1 MMNNRS
7 KRSLRKLSDGDDRVD
22 VKQVEPRRKFAFMK
36 ASPGQRRKSAASL
49 EKSRAHARQLA
60 DFAPSIRDLHQDFQS
75 GPDFDFPPSQNAST
89 PTRPTRLNFA
99 NLDTESVFSGFDTV
113 YDMDTFDEQ
122 SVYSNTSMF
131 SSRRSISKQS
141 PGVKYSTQ
149 QKPSDSFSN
158 YSSPQNDNIFHPL
171 NMKHRLGS
179 MGNNHQQRDESEVGI
194 SPMNTVHTPQNR
206 RYRSSPSNASV
217 VSTTSSI
224 SGAAARRLMR
234 RTAKNQ
240 QFGSNMSV
248 ASDAES
254 YNSNWHDSPNVNE
267 QQRHRRQSSSFTNH
281 STPQAINNGFT
292 FDAFGLDEIQINN
305 DVDQAI
311 ADLADSNPDISF
323 FLNGEEDDI
332 SRISGES
339 PHDIQ
344 YVKKHPSHK
353 SSDTVSTSPLTASS
367 FAGSVSRQIRHSSQ
381 ESKFDRARRSVSD
394 TSIEKESSSYKRSP
408 PIPKQTP
415 QRFMSTRTATP
426 NGRRFIGSPPLK
438 TIESVDLPDIDSDDS
453 NREEN
458 EGGSRIEKKDFNRI
472 DETRTISESNTS
484 NRKSKETNEDESS
497 ESVDVVQFIPRK
509 SQQTQ
514 MEALSASQLRAQEW
528 RAARGDAPI
537 IMSPLLVTNHEKTLK
552 NKPTISQQRAQEW
565 AGENPSSP
573 IIKDVVKSYSHDD
586 ERKDPKIDKSLSK
599 PTDDHQLS
607 SRFPKTSPL
616 GSFDEYE
623 VQRKHKP
630 PIIHPGMSQT
640 PVVHQEKVNLRK
652 IHQSNNQS
660 DYDQYKSA
668 APTVF
673 LRKVTDTAK
682 KSTPSSS
689 PTNFLES
696 VKLKKTLLPAER
708 IKKERGRKPDF
719 FENSDNRLY
728 LSESPSDESSLLRA
742 KEKIRLK
749 PDSNKEAL
757 VSQPDFGIL
766 NQMKGQNSTTKTES
780 KIIPSSNPVEE
791 MESLRL
797 DNKKTHKPETAV
809 EVGVN
814 VQDSEEKPSMNKV
827 AALFAQRAVESSR
840 SKPQTKA
847 TVESDDDLFS
857 SNDNEKLLSLF
868 VQRSSAMNNTRQT
881 ENDSR
886 QQSDVTGDS
895 NNLNKGLVTDGKI
908 ALKNDPLYSK
918 YFKMLKMGL
927 PMEAVKH
934 SMTRDG
940 LNPDIMDRNHN
951 LPAEADSS
959 TGIPRKEDPRYQKY
973 FKMLKIG
980 LPIGAVKNA
989 MERDGEDPSI
999 LDGDHNAPVK
1009 KQKADYS
1016 NDEHLP
1022 KDMFR
1027 RTRVHWNTIGEVK
1040 STSVWALVN
1049 QDQDVKDIE
1058 IDESEFAEL
1067 FQAELGQTAIP
1078 DSDTSKKRNAVKV
1091 IDPKRANNG
1100 GIVLARLKITYEE
1113 MAGAIDSINEKA
1125 MTVEQVQGIL
1135 EYIPT
1140 KEEKSALRKY
1150 MTTSEKDSAEAF
1162 DDLCECEK
1170 FMVAM
1175 MTVKHSKEKVRAL
1188 LFKLQ
1193 FRQCVADME
1202 KDVFIV
1208 EKACNELRNSV
1219 RLRKLLGIV
1228 LNIGNRLNTAGPT
1241 RKGKAGAF
1249 TIESLL
1255 KLNQAKAFDK
1265 KTTFLQYIIMVVKRH
1280 NMDLIDFKDDLQS
1293 VLKADK
1299 IYWDQIESDLEE
1311 VESQLEN
1318 VRKIALHEVYGKKP
1332 SWMRRKMKKG
1342 NEDDISHESMTL
1354 EDEVQALRSTS
1365 IGIFTLQA
1373 IKIVSNLR
1381 ENVEG
1386 TRTKFR
1392 KLLEYFGEDEKK
1404 KMHPHNLFE
1413 IICSF
1418 IKDFESAKD
1427 QVAELEK
1434 SKKRKEQKDDDG
1446 ATHCSSKSSRDKN
1459 VGNDEIFKKIPLQAS
1474 PSVGIKESFP
1484 TRDPPRDHRDNAPR
1498 PNAVN
1503 QDHNHLPSTNVKT
1516 QKKEEPTHNH
1526 PTHESFERSPL
1537 VDERKKSSSR
1547 SKREPIQ
1554 MREITFKNKAVSNSQ
1569 RLDHPVR
1576 KQSVSTSPYSVEHR
1590 NGQEDALQMTCNDQ
1604 EPKENSRHGIRDE
1617 HQHFEAYQRASSS
1630 RANRPSPDS
1639 PSRLLHAE
1647 ETTSLHETPGVND
1660 VDSNYRPV
1668 DTSSRVLITNSTKT
1682 PDFDLRQRARA
1693 MRQERVKSN
1702 YTQSPSHKNKNVG
1715 SAIRNRRPPTPEN
1728 TILLSNSLSQDGS
1741 QSALSAER
1749 ERIAS
1754 RRERLI
1760 RLQRERRRNS

>member
-1 MMNNRS
+1 MMNNKS
-7 KRSLRKLSDGDDRVD
+7 KRSLRKLSDGDDHAV
-22 VKQVEPRRKFAFMK
+22 VKERDEPRRKFAFMR
-36 ASPGQRRKSAASL
+36 ASPGHRKKSAASV

-60 DFAPSIRDLHQDFQS
+60 DFAPSTKDLN
-75 GPDFDFPPSQNAST
+75 PDFESGFNVST
-89 PTRPTRLNFA
+89 PTRPARLNFA
-99 NLDTESVFSGFDTV
+99 NLDTESVFSGFDTI
-113 YDMDTFDEQ
+113 YGMDTFDEQ

-141 PGVKYSTQ
+141 PSTKYSSQ
-149 QKPSDSFSN
+149 QKSTDSFSK

-179 MGNNHQQRDESEVGI
+179 MGIQRDESEVGM
-194 SPMNTVHTPQNR
+194 SPMNAIHTPQNR
-206 RYRSSPSNASV
+206 RFRSSPSNASV
-217 VSTTSSI
+217 VSTASSV

-254 YNSNWHDSPNVNE
+254 YNSNWYDSPNVNDQE
-267 QQRHRRQSSSFTNH
+267 RHHRRQSSSFTNQL
-281 STPQAINNGFT
+281 TPQALDNGFT

-305 DVDQAI
+305 DVDLAI
-311 ADLADSNPDISF
+311 ADLINADPDISF
-323 FLNGEEDDI
+323 FLNGDGDDA

-339 PHDIQ
+339 THDIQ
-344 YVKKHPSHK
+344 YVKKHPSYK
-353 SSDTVSTSPLTASS
+353 SSDTVSTSPLTAMS
-367 FAGSVSRQIRHSSQ
+367 FAGSVSRQGRHSNQ
-381 ESKFDRARRSVSD
+381 ESNFESVKRVATGASID
-394 TSIEKESSSYKRSP
+394 KQTSYHERTP
-408 PIPKQTP
+408 PLMKKTP
-415 QRFMSTRTATP
+415 QRNISVRTGTP
-426 NGRRFIGSPPLK
+426 KGRDFVKSPPLK
-438 TIESVDLPDIDSDDS
+438 TIQSAELPDIDSDDS
-453 NREEN
+453 NKEDDRD
-458 EGGSRIEKKDFNRI
+458 SRSKKKDI
-472 DETRTISESNTS
+472 DRLVDTQKSSEPDTKNQ
-484 NRKSKETNEDESS
+484 KSKESNEDESS
-497 ESVDVVQFIPRK
+497 DSVDVVEFIPRK
-509 SQQTQ
+509 SQQKQ
-514 MEALSASQLRAQEW
+514 VEVMSASQIRAQEW

-537 IMSPLLVTNHEKTLK
+537 IMSPLLVTKNEKTLK
-552 NKPTISQQRAQEW
+552 NKPSISQQRAREW
-565 AGENPSSP
+565 AGEHANSP
-573 IIKDVVKSYSHDD
+573 IIKNIAKSYSKED
-586 ERKDPKIDKSLSK
+586 ERKESTIDIPLQSK
-599 PTDDHQLS
+599 EAPVRPS
-607 SRFPKTSPL
+607 VSRFPEKSML
-616 GSFDEYE
+616 GTFDQYE
-623 VQRKHKP
+623 VQRKLKP
-630 PIIHPGMSQT
+630 PINYPDIGKTTGTSQ
-640 PVVHQEKVNLRK
+640 ESVNLRK
-652 IHQSNNQS
+652 VNHPNTQA
-660 DYDQYKSA
+660 DYDQFKSA
-668 APTVF
+668 APVVS
-673 LRKVTDTAK
+673 LRKVANTVKEPIA
-682 KSTPSSS
+682 SSS
-689 PTNFLES
+689 NNFLEN
-696 VKLKKTLLPAER
+696 VKLKKTLLPAQRLESER
-708 IKKERGRKPDF
+708 DHPIEYT
-719 FENSDNRLY
+719 EYYDNRHH
-728 LSESPSDESSLLRA
+728 LSESPSDEHLLVRV
-742 KEKIRLK
+742 KEKIRPK
-749 PDSNKEAL
+749 PGSGKASPVL
-757 VSQPDFGIL
+757 QPV
-766 NQMKGQNSTTKTES
+766 S
-780 KIIPSSNPVEE
+780 KIPKQRNDEDSPPEVLSGNEKKSVSASTSPFVDGIQA
-791 MESLRL
+791 LRL
-797 DNKKTHKPETAV
+797 DDTELHKSETTPHGDA
-809 EVGVN
+809 EVQGP
-814 VQDSEEKPSMNKV
+814 EEKPSMNKV
-827 AALFAQRAVESSR
+827 AALFARRAAESSR
-840 SKPQTKA
+840 TSLQQKVT
-847 TVESDDDLFS
+847 TENDEEVFS
-857 SNDNEKLLSLF
+857 SNDNKKLLTLF
-868 VQRSSAMNNTRQT
+868 AQRSSVMNSPRHI
-881 ENDSR
+881 ESESKEKIDSADH
-886 QQSDVTGDS
+886 SI
-895 NNLNKGLVTDGKI
+895 NHNEGLIANGAV
-908 ALKNDPLYSK
+908 ALKNDPVYSK

-940 LNPDIMDRNHN
+940 LNPDVMDGNHN
-951 LPAEADSS
+951 LPAGAGSS
-959 TGIPRKEDPRYQKY
+959 SGIPRKEDPRFQKY

-999 LDGDHNAPVK
+999 LDGDHNAPVEIK
-1009 KQKADYS
+1009 KQVDSA
-1016 NDEHLP
+1016 NDENVP

-1078 DSDTSKKRNAVKV
+1078 ESDNSKNRNAVKV

-1150 MTTSEKDSAEAF
+1150 MTTSEKDSADAF

-1202 KDVFIV
+1202 KDVFMV
-1208 EKACNELRNSV
+1208 EKACDELRNSI

-1228 LNIGNRLNTAGPT
+1228 LNIGNRLNTAGST
-1241 RKGKAGAF
+1241 RKGNAGAF

-1280 NMDLIDFKDDLQS
+1280 NIDLVNFKDDLQS

-1299 IYWDQIESDLEE
+1299 IYWDQIENDLEE

-1318 VRKIALHEVYGKKP
+1318 VRKIALHEVFGKKP
-1332 SWMRRKMKKG
+1332 SWVRRKMKKG
-1342 NEDDISHESMTL
+1342 NEDDISHESMSL

-1413 IICSF
+1413 IMCSF

-1434 SKKRKEQKDDDG
+1434 SKRRKERKDDDV
-1446 ATHCSSKSSRDKN
+1446 ATHSSSKSSREN
-1459 VGNDEIFKKIPLQAS
+1459 AVRNDISVIERKKPPQAS
-1474 PSVGIKESFP
+1474 PSIGIKESV
-1484 TRDPPRDHRDNAPR
+1484 RSVDHLYEASK
-1498 PNAVN
+1498 PNSVR
-1503 QDHNHLPSTNVKT
+1503 QDHYIPPLSNQNTPKS
-1516 QKKEEPTHNH
+1516 EEPQHDRITPEH
-1526 PTHESFERSPL
+1526 SERSL
-1537 VDERKKSSSR
+1537 ANDERRKNSSR
-1547 SKREPIQ
+1547 SNREPIQ
-1554 MREITFKNKAVSNSQ
+1554 MREITIKTKTASNSKQ
-1569 RLDHPVR
+1569 DIHSLR
-1576 KQSVSTSPYSVEHR
+1576 KQSVSASPSNAERRKGSEDIPVDTSRDKESNEN
-1590 NGQEDALQMTCNDQ
+1590 NGPE
-1604 EPKENSRHGIRDE
+1604 IRDE
-1617 HQHFEAYQRASSS
+1617 HHFFEANQRPRSS
-1630 RANRPSPDS
+1630 RASRPSPDS
-1639 PSRLLHAE
+1639 PSRLLFEE
-1647 ETTSLHETPGVND
+1647 ETTSLHQST
-1660 VDSNYRPV
+1660 SNHVVSEYRPE
-1668 DTSSRVLITNSTKT
+1668 DAFSRPKYVNTNSRKT

-1693 MRQERVKSN
+1693 MRQERVKSDF
-1702 YTQSPSHKNKNVG
+1702 TQSPNKNG
-1715 SAIRNRRPPTPEN
+1715 GDTIRNRRPPTPESA
-1728 TILLSNSLSQDGS
+1728 ILLSTSLSQEGS
-1741 QSALSAER
+1741 QSTLSAER

>member
-1 MMNNRS
+1 MMSNKS
-7 KRSLRKLSDGDDRVD
+7 KRSLRKLSDGDDHAV
-22 VKQVEPRRKFAFMK
+22 VKEREEPRRKFAFMK
-36 ASPGQRRKSAASL
+36 ASPGHRKKSAASV

-60 DFAPSIRDLHQDFQS
+60 DFAPSTKDLNPDFQS
-75 GPDFDFPPSQNAST
+75 GFNVST
-89 PTRPTRLNFA
+89 PVRPARLNFA
-99 NLDTESVFSGFDTV
+99 NLDTESVFSGFDTI
-113 YDMDTFDEQ
+113 YGMDTFDEQ

-141 PGVKYSTQ
+141 PSTKYSSQ
-149 QKPSDSFSN
+149 QKSTDSFSN

-179 MGNNHQQRDESEVGI
+179 MGIQRDESEVGM
-194 SPMNTVHTPQNR
+194 SPMNAIHTPQNR
-206 RYRSSPSNASV
+206 RFRSSPSNASV
-217 VSTTSSI
+217 VSTTSSV

-254 YNSNWHDSPNVNE
+254 YNSNWYDSPNVNDQE
-267 QQRHRRQSSSFTNH
+267 RHQRRQSSSFTNH
-281 STPQAINNGFT
+281 LTPQAVDNGFT

-305 DVDQAI
+305 DVDLAI
-311 ADLADSNPDISF
+311 ADLINADPDISF
-323 FLNGEEDDI
+323 FLNGDGDDV

-339 PHDIQ
+339 THDIQ
-344 YVKKHPSHK
+344 YVKKHPSYK

-367 FAGSVSRQIRHSSQ
+367 FAGSVSRQGRHSSQ
-381 ESKFDRARRSVSD
+381 ESRFESVKRVAPGASID
-394 TSIEKESSSYKRSP
+394 KQTSYHERTP
-408 PIPKQTP
+408 PLMKKTP
-415 QRFMSTRTATP
+415 QRNISVRTGTP
-426 NGRRFIGSPPLK
+426 KGRDFVTSPPLK
-438 TIESVDLPDIDSDDS
+438 TIQSAELPDIDSDDS
-453 NREEN
+453 NDEDNRD
-458 EGGSRIEKKDFNRI
+458 STSKKKDVDRLVDTQKSLEPDTKNH
-472 DETRTISESNTS
+472 
-484 NRKSKETNEDESS
+484 KSKESNEDESS
-497 ESVDVVQFIPRK
+497 DSVDVVEFIPRK
-509 SQQTQ
+509 SQQKQ
-514 MEALSASQLRAQEW
+514 LEVMSASQLRAQEW

-537 IMSPLLVTNHEKTLK
+537 IMSPLLVIKNEKTLK
-552 NKPTISQQRAQEW
+552 NKPSISQQRAREW
-565 AGENPSSP
+565 AGENSNSP
-573 IIKDVVKSYSHDD
+573 IIKNIAKSYSNED
-586 ERKDPKIDKSLSK
+586 ERKESTVDMPLQSK
-599 PTDDHQLS
+599 QTPVRPS
-607 SRFPKTSPL
+607 VSRFPEKSML
-616 GSFDEYE
+616 GTFDQYQ
-623 VQRKHKP
+623 VQRKLKP
-630 PIIHPGMSQT
+630 PVNHPDISKTTGIS
-640 PVVHQEKVNLRK
+640 PESVNLRK
-652 IHQSNNQS
+652 VDHPNNQA
-660 DYDQYKSA
+660 DYDQFKSA
-668 APTVF
+668 APIVS
-673 LRKVTDTAK
+673 LRKVANTIKEPT
-682 KSTPSSS
+682 SS
-689 PTNFLES
+689 PSNNFLEN
-696 VKLKKTLLPAER
+696 VKLKKTLLPARRIENER
-708 IKKERGRKPDF
+708 EGPLESTECI
-719 FENSDNRLY
+719 DNRY
-728 LSESPSDESSLLRA
+728 HLSESPSDEHLLARA
-742 KEKIRLK
+742 KAKIRLT
-749 PDSNKEAL
+749 PDP
-757 VSQPDFGIL
+757 VSKTPKQRNGEHSLPV
-766 NQMKGQNSTTKTES
+766 NSRNEEKSGLIST
-780 KIIPSSNPVEE
+780 SSSVDG
-791 MESLRL
+791 MQSLRL
-797 DNKKTHKPETAV
+797 DDTETHTSETPPHGDAKV
-809 EVGVN
+809 K
-814 VQDSEEKPSMNKV
+814 DPEEKPSMNKV
-827 AALFAQRAVESSR
+827 AALFARRAAESS
-840 SKPQTKA
+840 QTTHQQKV
-847 TVESDDDLFS
+847 TTENDEEVSS
-857 SNDNEKLLSLF
+857 SNDNKKLLTLF
-868 VQRSSAMNNTRQT
+868 AQRSSVINTPRHT
-881 ENDSR
+881 ESESKQKSDS
-886 QQSDVTGDS
+886 GDHSS
-895 NNLNKGLVTDGKI
+895 NYNQGLIADGPV

-934 SMTRDG
+934 SMSRDG
-940 LNPDIMDRNHN
+940 LNPEVMDGNHN
-951 LPAEADSS
+951 LPAGVDNAS
-959 TGIPRKEDPRYQKY
+959 GIPRKEDPRFQKY

-999 LDGDHNAPVK
+999 LDGDHNAPVEIK
-1009 KQKADYS
+1009 KKADS
-1016 NDEHLP
+1016 DNDENLP

-1067 FQAELGQTAIP
+1067 FQAELGQAAIP
-1078 DSDTSKKRNAVKV
+1078 ESDNTKNRNAVKV

-1150 MTTSEKDSAEAF
+1150 MTTSDKDSADAF

-1202 KDVFIV
+1202 KDVFMV
-1208 EKACNELRNSV
+1208 EKACDELRNSI

-1280 NMDLIDFKDDLQS
+1280 NIDLVDFKDDLQS

-1299 IYWDQIESDLEE
+1299 IYWDQIENDLEQ

-1318 VRKIALHEVYGKKP
+1318 VRKIALHEVFGKKP
-1332 SWMRRKMKKG
+1332 SWVRRKMKKG
-1342 NEDDISHESMTL
+1342 NEDDISHESMSL

-1413 IICSF
+1413 IMCSF

-1434 SKKRKEQKDDDG
+1434 SKRRKERKDDDV
-1446 ATHCSSKSSRDKN
+1446 ATHSSSKSSREKN
-1459 VGNDEIFKKIPLQAS
+1459 IRNDISVIQKKTPLQAS
-1474 PSVGIKESFP
+1474 PSLGIKESFP
-1484 TRDPPRDHRDNAPR
+1484 SIDHTHEASKPTLVRRDHHIPPLSN
-1498 PNAVN
+1498 
-1503 QDHNHLPSTNVKT
+1503 HNT
-1516 QKKEEPTHNH
+1516 QKSEEPQHDRTTPEH
-1526 PTHESFERSPL
+1526 SERSP
-1537 VDERKKSSSR
+1537 VDDERKKSSSR
-1547 SKREPIQ
+1547 PKREPIQ
-1554 MREITFKNKAVSNSQ
+1554 MREITIKKKATSNSK
-1569 RLDHPVR
+1569 RIDTEDVHSLR
-1576 KQSVSTSPYSVEHR
+1576 KQPASTSPSNVERR
-1590 NGQEDALQMTCNDQ
+1590 NGSEDIPEMTSRDK
-1604 EPKENSRHGIRDE
+1604 EPNENNRPAIRGERHVFEE
-1617 HQHFEAYQRASSS
+1617 HQRPRSS
-1630 RANRPSPDS
+1630 RASRPSPDS
-1639 PSRLLHAE
+1639 PSRLLIEE
-1647 ETTSLHETPGVND
+1647 ETASLHQSTTNQIVSEYRSEDAFSRPEYFST
-1660 VDSNYRPV
+1660 DSK
-1668 DTSSRVLITNSTKT
+1668 KT

-1693 MRQERVKSN
+1693 MRQERVKSDF
-1702 YTQSPSHKNKNVG
+1702 TQSPCHENKNG
-1715 SAIRNRRPPTPEN
+1715 GGTIRNRRPPTPEN
-1728 TILLSNSLSQDGS
+1728 AILLSTSLSQEGS
-1741 QSALSAER
+1741 QSTLSAER

>member
-1 MMNNRS
+1 MISSKS
-7 KRSLRKLSDGDDRVD
+7 KRTLRKLTDGDDHVD
-22 VKQVEPRRKFAFMK
+22 VQQVEPRRKFAFMK
-36 ASPGQRRKSAASL
+36 ASPGHRRKSKASL
-49 EKSRAHARQLA
+49 EKSRAHAKQLA
-60 DFAPSIRDLHQDFQS
+60 DFAPSTRDLNQDFQS
-75 GPDFDFPPSQNAST
+75 GSDYNFSPSQNFST
-89 PTRPTRLNFA
+89 PMRPARLNFA
-99 NLDTESVFSGFDTV
+99 NLDTESVISGFDTV
-113 YDMDTFDEQ
+113 YDMDTYDEQ

-131 SSRRSISKQS
+131 SSRRSISKQHPS
-141 PGVKYSTQ
+141 INYSSQ
-149 QKPSDSFSN
+149 QKPTDSFRS
-158 YSSPQNDNIFHPL
+158 YSSPQNDNVFHPL

-179 MGNNHQQRDESEVGI
+179 MGTQYRDGSEVGMS
-194 SPMNTVHTPQNR
+194 SPMNAIHTPKNR
-206 RYRSSPSNASV
+206 RFRSSPSNASV
-217 VSTTSSI
+217 VSTGSSV

-254 YNSNWHDSPNVNE
+254 YNSNWQDSPHVNDR
-267 QQRHRRQSSSFTNH
+267 QHHRRQSSSFASH
-281 STPQAINNGFT
+281 STPQAIDTGFT

-305 DVDQAI
+305 DVDRAI
-311 ADLADSNPDISF
+311 ADLVNSDPDISF
-323 FLNGEEDDI
+323 FLNGDEDDI

-344 YVKKHPSHK
+344 YAKRHPSYK

-367 FAGSVSRQIRHSSQ
+367 FAGSVSRQVRHPSQ
-381 ESKFDRARRSVSD
+381 ENKKERLRRSTSD
-394 TSIEKESSSYKRSP
+394 SSMDKEASYYERTP
-408 PIPKQTP
+408 PIPKKTEL
-415 QRFMSTRTATP
+415 RNTSTRSATL
-426 NGRRFIGSPPLK
+426 NGRRFIASPPLK
-438 TIESVDLPDIDSDDS
+438 TINSVELPDIDSDDS
-453 NREEN
+453 NEEDTKDSN
-458 EGGSRIEKKDFNRI
+458 NHKKDDRAVDTNKSS
-472 DETRTISESNTS
+472 DSYTKNQ
-484 NRKSKETNEDESS
+484 KSKEANEDESS
-497 ESVDVVQFIPRK
+497 DSVDAVQFIPRK
-509 SQQTQ
+509 TRQTQ
-514 MEALSASQLRAQEW
+514 SADLSASQLRAQEW
-528 RAARGDAPI
+528 KAARGDAPI
-537 IMSPLLVTNHEKTLK
+537 IMSPLLVKKNERTLK
-552 NKPTISQQRAQEW
+552 TKPTISQQRAREW
-565 AGENPSSP
+565 AGENPRSP
-573 IIKDVVKSYSHDD
+573 IIKDVAKAYSNED
-586 ERKDPKIDKSLSK
+586 ERQEATKNIPLSSK
-599 PTDDHQLS
+599 PTPNRPIS
-607 SRFPKTSPL
+607 SRLPDESTL
-616 GSFDEYE
+616 GGFDQYE
-623 VQRKHKP
+623 VQEKP
-630 PIIHPGMSQT
+630 KSRINHPEMYKA
-640 PVVHQEKVNLRK
+640 PAIPQESVNLRK

-660 DYDQYKSA
+660 DYHQFKSA
-668 APTVF
+668 APSVS

-682 KSTPSSS
+682 KSTSPPSQN
-689 PTNFLES
+689 NFLEN
-696 VKLKKTLLPAER
+696 VKLRKTFLPASR
-708 IKKERGRKPDF
+708 IEKERGHQPKSTNNS
-719 FENSDNRLY
+719 ENHSY
-728 LSESPSDESSLLRA
+728 LSESPSDEHLLLRL

-749 PDSNKEAL
+749 PDHNNESS
-757 VSQPDFGIL
+757 VSQPDSAKLFK
-766 NQMKGQNSTTKTES
+766 QRHDENSLPEAES
-780 KIIPSSNPVEE
+780 EIPSKLSCVEG
-791 MESLRL
+791 MESLQL
-797 DNKKTHKPETAV
+797 DKTKFHKEENT
-809 EVGVN
+809 
-814 VQDSEEKPSMNKV
+814 QDDYTKIQVSEEKPSMNKV
-827 AALFAQRAVESSR
+827 AALFAQRAVELSQSA
-840 SKPQTKA
+840 PQTEVA
-847 TVESDDDLFS
+847 AESDDEPLS
-857 SNDNEKLLSLF
+857 SNDNKKLLSLF
-868 VQRSSAMNNTRQT
+868 AQRSSAINATRNK
-881 ENDSR
+881 ENDVT
-886 QQSDVTGDS
+886 QQHNFMENSS
-895 NNLNKGLVTDGKI
+895 NLSKGSVADGQV

-940 LNPDIMDRNHN
+940 LNPDIMDGNHN
-951 LPAEADSS
+951 LPVGAKNSS
-959 TGIPRKEDPRYQKY
+959 GIPRKEDPRYQKY

-999 LDGDHNAPVK
+999 LDGDHNDPVEEK
-1009 KQKADYS
+1009 SAGNS
-1016 NDEHLP
+1016 NDEKMP

-1078 DSDTSKKRNAVKV
+1078 DADSSKKRNAVKV

-1150 MTTSEKDSAEAF
+1150 MTTSEKDSADAF

-1202 KDVFIV
+1202 KDVFMV
-1208 EKACNELRNSV
+1208 DKACNELRNSI

-1293 VLKADK
+1293 VLKAEK

-1318 VRKIALHEVYGKKP
+1318 VRKIALHEVFGKKP
-1332 SWMRRKMKKG
+1332 SWVQRKMKKR

-1381 ENVEG
+1381 ENVED

-1392 KLLEYFGEDEKK
+1392 KLLDYFGEDEKK

-1418 IKDFESAKD
+1418 VKDFESAKD

-1434 SKKRKEQKDDDG
+1434 SKKRKERKDDDG
-1446 ATHCSSKSSRDKN
+1446 ATHCSSKSDRDKN
-1459 VGNDEIFKKIPLQAS
+1459 IRNNDPVKKIQSQAS
-1474 PSVGIKESFP
+1474 PSLRHKAL
-1484 TRDPPRDHRDNAPR
+1484 PPHRDHLDEGPR
-1498 PNAVN
+1498 LNSVK
-1503 QDHNHLPSTNVKT
+1503 QDHPNPSLSNIGS
-1516 QKKEEPTHNH
+1516 QEKEEHVHND
-1526 PTHESFERSPL
+1526 SAYKRFEGSPIG
-1537 VDERKKSSSR
+1537 DERKKSSSR

-1554 MREITFKNKAVSNSQ
+1554 MREITFKNKSISNSERHDQ
-1569 RLDHPVR
+1569 SPR
-1576 KQSVSTSPYSVEHR
+1576 KKSVSTSPYNADFS
-1590 NGQEDALQMTCNDQ
+1590 NGPEDELKMANNVH
-1604 EPKENSRHGIRDE
+1604 EPKENDRHCVLDE
-1617 HQHFEAYQRASSS
+1617 HEQRPSSS
-1630 RANRPSPDS
+1630 RASRPSPDS
-1639 PSRLLHAE
+1639 HSRIVHVK
-1647 ETTSLHETPGVND
+1647 ETTSLHQTSNNPIETKNSPGDTYSRFHNT
-1660 VDSNYRPV
+1660 DSRRSPE
-1668 DTSSRVLITNSTKT
+1668 
-1682 PDFDLRQRARA
+1682 FDLRQKARA
-1693 MRQERVKSN
+1693 MRQERIKSN
-1702 YTQSPSHKNKNVG
+1702 YTQSPSHENKIHG
-1715 SAIRNRRPPTPEN
+1715 GAIRNRRPPTPE
-1728 TILLSNSLSQDGS
+1728 TTMPLSTSHSQEES
-1741 QSALSAER
+1741 HSTLSAER
-1749 ERIAS
+1749 DRIAS